1 MSASGGISTTGHGA
15 ANGWVLPPVEQIT
28 AELSPSPPS
37 LTKGTETIDSEEQ
50 KEMFWNVQNI
60 IQKADEG
67 TSYDLKELHASL
79 EQADADSRRG
89 GRNVESLDEVRTIL
103 YKLWSCNSEY
113 LAQTAEALANGSRD
127 SSWRAPYGQSG
138 ILKFFLEVIAS
149 TDEIGTD
156 LLLHSLRLV
165 GNSCADTDENR
176 EIVVKD
182 NYTLAILRYFLN
194 PALVFVAIPVL
205 YNICMDFEPA
215 HAQMAAN
222 KTAYILLSLLRGGSA
237 IQENDALLEYAYD
250 LIELATEQGVEQSPD
265 GTVLLLT
272 ELALD
277 TDTTLPHFST
287 SVNSLSTYLEKER
300 FQNAC
305 VSNDMVPQLLEI
317 LQRSFTIEVD
327 QSSSEDTQTL
337 SQLRLKINQ
346 SLGEVSASSLF
357 AEKYPLDSELA
368 QKLKSWVIASE
379 DQLQICAC
387 VMLGNLAR
395 SDEVCTAM
403 VRDLKIHEELISVLR
418 RNNARAAV
426 LHSTLGFLKN
436 LTIAGDNNRLS
447 LGVAGL
453 IPAVSRLWE
462 LESVPQVQFA
472 AASIVRQIII
482 SSMENIS
489 RLLAPFEQETD
500 SSGNSQTYLSL
511 LLSLFNKTDSSPI
524 KTEIGRTIASIC
536 RTLSP
541 KSRDGDQVA
550 SSLLDR
556 LYNQHEGIARPVGA
570 MITQAQWPV
579 VRSEGW
585 FALALMATSHAG
597 CVAVSD
603 CLQNTEVSEVLQK
616 TMSDDTLGDNEET
629 NPAQTAKD
637 RDNIVVLVQE
647 LLKNESGALPTDY
660 RSIMEDM
667 MKNHASQHLMST
679 KQD

>member
-1 MSASGGISTTGHGA
+1 MSAPGGISTTGPGTA
-15 ANGWVLPPVEQIT
+15 IGWMLPPVEQIT
-28 AELSPSPPS
+28 SDLSPSPPS
-37 LTKGTETIDSEEQ
+37 LTKGTATIDPEEQ
-50 KEMFWNVQNI
+50 KNMFRNVQNI

-67 TSYDLKELHASL
+67 TSYDLKGLHASL
-79 EQADADSRRG
+79 EQADADSQRG
-89 GRNVESLDEVRTIL
+89 GRSVESLGEVRTIL

-113 LAQTAEALANGSRD
+113 LAQTAEVLANGSRD

-176 EIVVKD
+176 DIVVKD
-182 NYTLAILRYFLN
+182 NYTLAILRYFLD
-194 PALVFVAIPVL
+194 PDLVFVAIPVI

-215 HAQMAAN
+215 HAQMATN
-222 KTAYILLSLLRGGSA
+222 KTAYILLSLLRVGST
-237 IQENDALLEYAYD
+237 IQENDALLDYAYD

-265 GTVLLLT
+265 GTILLLT

-277 TDTTLPHFST
+277 PHTTFPHFSAI
-287 SVNSLSTYLEKER
+287 VNSLSTCLEKER

-317 LQRSFTIEVD
+317 LQRSFTIVVD
-327 QSSSEDTQTL
+327 QSSREDTQTL

-346 SLGEVSASSLF
+346 GLGEVSASSLF
-357 AEKYPLDSELA
+357 AEKYPLDSKLA
-368 QKLKSWVIASE
+368 QKLKSWVTASE

-387 VMLGNLAR
+387 IMLGNLAR

-418 RNNARAAV
+418 RDNARGAV
-426 LHSTLGFLKN
+426 LHATLGFLKN
-436 LTIAGDNNRLS
+436 LTIAGEYNRLS
-447 LGVAGL
+447 LGAAGL
-453 IPAVSRLWE
+453 ISAVSRLWAFE
-462 LESVPQVQFA
+462 TVPEVQFV
-472 AASIVRQIII
+472 AASIVRQTII
-482 SSMENIS
+482 SSVENIS
-489 RLLAPFEQETD
+489 RLLAPLEQETD
-500 SSGNSQTYLSL
+500 SSENSQTYLSL
-511 LLSLFNKTDSSPI
+511 LLSLFDKTDSPPI
-524 KTEIGRTIASIC
+524 KTEIGRTVASIC

-541 KSRDGDQVA
+541 KSRDGDREA
-550 SSLLDR
+550 SSLLER

-570 MITQAQWPV
+570 MITQSQWPV

-585 FALALMATSHAG
+585 FALALMATSRSG

-603 CLQNTEVSEVLQK
+603 CLQHTEVSEVLRK
-616 TMSDDTLGDNEET
+616 TMSDDTSEDNGET
-629 NPAQTAKD
+629 NQAQVAKD

-647 LLKNESGALPTDY
+647 LLKNESGALPSDY
-660 RSIMEDM
+660 RSIVEDV
-667 MKNHASQHLMST
+667 MKDHASQHLST
-679 KQD
+679 RQD